1 MASMSIYQPSVNLRN
16 SMQDYADNYGDNPNY
31 YNNNNISNNESNNS
45 TNQNSTPVNNTST
58 NNLNSINN
66 SLKESNQN
74 ISGNNNNSHNNSQNK
89 DNSRKSRRVTF
100 YKNGD
105 RYFLGKLVTITPNR
119 YFSFKDLMNDLN
131 RSVDLPYGVRRVYT
145 PVHGR
150 EIYDIDDLVD
160 GSSYVCASFEPFRP
174 TKYGDTHEKPWNSNM
189 GMLFLKLI
197 LNMNIN
203 FFLIFV
209 NLNKYVYY

>member
-1 MASMSIYQPSVNLRN
+1 MASVSIFQPSLNLRN

-31 YNNNNISNNESNNS
+31 YNNNNNSNNESNNS
-45 TNQNSTPVNNTST
+45 TNQNSTPINNTST
-58 NNLNSINN
+58 NNLNNVN
-66 SLKESNQN
+66 TNLKDSNQN
-74 ISGNNNNSHNNSQNK
+74 ISNSNNTK

-174 TKYGDTHEKPWNSNM
+174 TKYGDTHEKPWNSNL
-189 GMLFLKLI
+189 GM
-197 LNMNIN
+197 
-203 FFLIFV
+203 
-209 NLNKYVYY
+209 